1 MGCKKCQ
8 ELFDVICDININASD
23 ELGMHKSLAE
33 RLAYIVT
40 TTKECIKD
48 NPKIMQEGNDEFD
61 RMVAG
66 TKHAEPYNKRIKM

>member
-40 TTKECIKD
+40 ATKECIRD
-48 NPKIMQEGNDEFD
+48 NPKIM
-61 RMVAG
+61 
-66 TKHAEPYNKRIKM
+66 